1 MSHHK
6 SSLLLALAALTV
18 LSTPVLAQALPAPTP
33 APAAGAG
40 ALGTQGGNPELTGQ
54 RAQAR
59 VEQHIAELR
68 KRLAITPAQQP
79 QWDAFSAVM
88 RQNAQEM
95 ERNHND
101 RQARR
106 SLTAVEDMRGYA
118 TITKLHADSVSRLVP
133 PFEALYTSMSPEQK
147 AAADKTF
154 QNFQRGPNRRG
165 A

>member
-1 MSHHK
+1 MSFHK
-6 SSLLLALAALTV
+6 SGLLLALAALTA
-18 LSTPVLAQALPAPTP
+18 LSGPVLAQGLAAPTP
-33 APAAGAG
+33 APAAGSG
-40 ALGTQGGNPELTGQ
+40 ALGNQGGNPEIAGQ

-79 QWDAFSAVM
+79 QWDAFATVM
-88 RQNAQEM
+88 RQNAQDM
-95 ERNHND
+95 ERNYNE
-101 RQARR
+101 RQSRR

-118 TITKLHADSVSRLVP
+118 SITKLHADAVSRLIP